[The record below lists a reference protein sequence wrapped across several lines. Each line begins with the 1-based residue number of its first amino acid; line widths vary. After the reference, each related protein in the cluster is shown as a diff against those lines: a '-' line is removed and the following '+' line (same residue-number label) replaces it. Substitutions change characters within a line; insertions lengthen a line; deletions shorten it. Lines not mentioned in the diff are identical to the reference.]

1 MQSTP
6 LLTLG
11 ALALGASAACAG
23 PGSVRFTAPQRLEAA
38 GAPVQVEPPG
48 YAFPAWADVT
58 GDGREDLV
66 VGQFTD
72 GKMRVFPRQAD
83 GSFAAGTWLLAEGKP
98 AEVPGVW

>member
-1 MQSTP
+1 MHTPP

-11 ALALGASAACAG
+11 ALALGASAAFAG
-23 PGSVRFTAPQRLEAA
+23 PGSVRFSPPPRLQAD
-38 GAPVQVEPPG
+38 GAWVKVESPG

-58 GDGREDLV
+58 GDGVEDLV
-66 VGQFTD
+66 VGQFSD

-83 GSFAAGTWLLAEGKP
+83 GSFAAGAWLLAEGEP